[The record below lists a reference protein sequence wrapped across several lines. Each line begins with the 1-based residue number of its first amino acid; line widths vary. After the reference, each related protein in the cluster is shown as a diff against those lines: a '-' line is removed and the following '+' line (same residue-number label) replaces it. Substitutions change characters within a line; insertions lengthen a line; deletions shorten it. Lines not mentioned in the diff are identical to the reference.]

1 MDNVKE
7 FENSGTIVRDGSFT
21 FTTNNLKIQVKQK
34 AVRIKKIL
42 RQEKGRTNQ
51 NVGSKRP

>member
-7 FENSGTIVRDGSFT
+7 FENSGTIVGDGSFT
-21 FTTNNLKIQVKQK
+21 FTTNNLKIQIKQK
-34 AVRIKKIL
+34 AVRIKKFL
-42 RQEKGRTNQ
+42 RQEKGSTNQ